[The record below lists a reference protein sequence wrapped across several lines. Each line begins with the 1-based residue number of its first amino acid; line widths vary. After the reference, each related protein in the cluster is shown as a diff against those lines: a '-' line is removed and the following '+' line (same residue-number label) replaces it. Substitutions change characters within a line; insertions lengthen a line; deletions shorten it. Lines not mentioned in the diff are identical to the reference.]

1 MKYKTQN
8 HSKFLLMFHIFFV
21 CKYRKKLLFEPIKE
35 EIKQIIFDISKESD
49 FEILEMETDEDHI
62 HFLIKRNLKLVSLRL
77 LED

>member
-1 MKYKTQN
+1 MKYETLN
-8 HSKFLLMFHIFFV
+8 HSKVLLMHLIIFV
-21 CKYRKKLLFEPIKE
+21 CKYRRKLFFEPIKE

-62 HFLIKRNLKLVSLRL
+62 HFLIEANQKLVFLRS